1 MKKIPLYSKI
11 IDELKERIR
20 TGDFEYDVPFV
31 TEEKITKEYNVSR
44 ITAIRA
50 LDELEKIGV
59 IYRKRGSGS
68 FVTENGIEIL
78 DGVQNDTNEKETV
91 FIKRNKELLLIAL
104 VLPFD
109 VKRGGM
115 MECFNGINDLLNS
128 ENCFVRVY
136 NTNGKNETEATVLR
150 ELLDNDIDGV
160 ICYPKNDNKNLEIFN
175 QFLTKNIPLVL
186 IDKYIE
192 NMPISYVVP
201 DNYNGARELCNY
213 AIEAGHDRIGFFS
226 VTDFS
231 GVCSLRERYMGYA
244 MTTAKRLTLT
254 MC

>member
-1 MKKIPLYSKI
+1 M
-11 IDELKERIR
+11 
-20 TGDFEYDVPFV
+20 

-109 VKRGGM
+109 VK
-115 MECFNGINDLLNS
+115 
-128 ENCFVRVY
+128 
-136 NTNGKNETEATVLR
+136 EA
-150 ELLDNDIDGV
+150 E
-160 ICYPKNDNKNLEIFN
+160 
-175 QFLTKNIPLVL
+175 
-186 IDKYIE
+186 
-192 NMPISYVVP
+192 
-201 DNYNGARELCNY
+201 
-213 AIEAGHDRIGFFS
+213 
-226 VTDFS
+226 
-231 GVCSLRERYMGYA
+231 
-244 MTTAKRLTLT
+244 
-254 MC
+254 

>member
-104 VLPFD
+104 VLPF
-109 VKRGGM
+109 
-115 MECFNGINDLLNS
+115 
-128 ENCFVRVY
+128 
-136 NTNGKNETEATVLR
+136 
-150 ELLDNDIDGV
+150 
-160 ICYPKNDNKNLEIFN
+160 
-175 QFLTKNIPLVL
+175 
-186 IDKYIE
+186 
-192 NMPISYVVP
+192 
-201 DNYNGARELCNY
+201 
-213 AIEAGHDRIGFFS
+213 
-226 VTDFS
+226 
-231 GVCSLRERYMGYA
+231 
-244 MTTAKRLTLT
+244 
-254 MC
+254 